1 MVSAIFPVVV
11 LALVGV
17 GFAHRFFARR
27 RAAKLVV
34 SGGRKAFVLNLRDR
48 GP

>member
-1 MVSAIFPVVV
+1 MVSAIFPALV
-11 LALVGV
+11 LAIVGV
-17 GFAHRFFARR
+17 GVAHRFLARR
-27 RAAKLVV
+27 RAARLVV

>member
-1 MVSAIFPVVV
+1 MVSAILPAVV
-11 LALVGV
+11 LALVGAAV
-17 GFAHRFFARR
+17 AQRFFARR